1 MLLKEVRKSMS
12 FSHLYYTCT
21 IGVSHGFQ
29 VYAKSSNIDSN
40 TEEDRIIKASAYGL
54 PAHLKRNEATEHEQI
69 IIQQSPTK
77 FAFYKLKSGRYAM
90 TNVTYS
96 GKDYTGRTGNF
107 FADTVVFD
115 RKALQ
120 QPKVRPIDYFASQSF
135 KKALNE
141 TEAQNPQAVMTDE
154 TALEKGYEIS
164 YESILSF
171 ITLPG
176 NLEKYK
182 ALLQAVLGFPTHGK
196 NIIIVDSVENIP
208 KWIAAVQYSLPEK
221 FAWHIPFVTY
231 THQYDF
237 QHPDAVIYGVAAEET
252 VNQSWYR
259 QFTVF
264 NMVKQ
269 NTPLI
274 ETGLYVNEV
283 ARNFVNGEQQ
293 YYEFLRFVDLI
304 SIGEL
309 EEDVNGI
316 IPLYYFMKN
325 ELDHIS
331 KDELAQGLERYLQI
345 EDVNVLQKLSDYIVH
360 NVSADENGCNNL
372 YHKLPKKLVT
382 DIALKWL
389 QAGKSHMGMKD
400 LSVQFFYSSWENLMI
415 ADHDDR
421 NQAALT
427 KYIDTVIELNK
438 GNEPFHKKG
447 YDMRRLKALQAALL
461 HEPRQSLWE
470 AWIKY
475 TLEHLKENKILDEKI
490 LVEQANEQRVW
501 LLNVASL
508 GIELDFNFDEILR
521 ISFKD
526 EELVRNFLVT
536 FIEGYYKKQK
546 DVELNKIIQM
556 VATYCERHPETLQ
569 FYKSIVIQEQF
580 VKDYLKGQLSVELQQ
595 SKQPIMELIG
605 IFARVSNQLQL
616 SDSEK
621 ELLIKEA
628 VELLLANNN
637 GHFLSE
643 VQQLVIQSEDGLKWV
658 EMLEP
663 STNMQLLTTVLQQVL
678 IEPDCKVNIEMIRVL
693 YSLFEGYAKSD
704 FEDVLVEVRQKVSIA
719 ENLYELCVT
728 KKLNY
733 IQFMD
738 LMGVLKNQQRDFVV
752 PILQAR
758 LTHLA
763 QFVNLKQTTPKAFY
777 ELISPELLD
786 EYISIVESLVKSDPQ
801 SEGLANYIFY
811 MQTVEGD
818 LPKSI
823 HKVLEDKKIRTNV
836 IGQLKKSRKSLVEDY
851 IKEQLPKKSFGEKIS
866 QKFSFFGSKKNKEEQ
881 Q

>member
-21 IGVSHGFQ
+21 IGASHGFQ

-40 TEEDRIIKASAYGL
+40 TEEDRIVKASAYGL

-115 RKALQ
+115 RKGFKQ
-120 QPKVRPIDYFASQSF
+120 KVRPIDYFASRSF

-154 TALEKGYEIS
+154 IALVKGDEIS
-164 YESILSF
+164 YESIQRF

-182 ALLQAVLGFPTHGK
+182 ALLQAVLDFPSHGK
-196 NIIIVDSVENIP
+196 NIIIVDHVENIS

-252 VNQSWYR
+252 VNQSWYS

-283 ARNFVNGEQQ
+283 ARNFVTNEQQ

-325 ELDHIS
+325 DLDRIS

-345 EDVNVLQKLSDYIVH
+345 EDVNVLQVLSDDIVR
-360 NVSADENGCNNL
+360 NMSADENGCNNL
-372 YHKLPKKLVT
+372 YHKLPKKLVPE
-382 DIALKWL
+382 IALKWL
-389 QAGKSHMGMKD
+389 KAGKSHMGMKD
-400 LSVQFFYSSWENLMI
+400 LSVQFFYSSWEKLMI

-421 NQAALT
+421 NQVALT

-447 YDMRRLKALQAALL
+447 YDMRRLNALQSALL

-475 TLEHLKENKILDEKI
+475 TLVHLKENKILVEKI
-490 LVEQANEQRVW
+490 LVEQANDQRIW
-501 LLNVASL
+501 LLNVAAL
-508 GIELDFNFDEILR
+508 GIEFDFNFDEIFR
-521 ISFKD
+521 IIFKD

-536 FIEGYYKKQK
+536 FIEGYYLKQK
-546 DVELNKIIQM
+546 DVELHNIINM
-556 VATYCERHPETLQ
+556 VATYCERHPETHL
-569 FYKSIVIQEQF
+569 FYKSIVIQQQF
-580 VKDYLKGQLSVELQQ
+580 VKDYLKEQLNVELQQ
-595 SKQPIMELIG
+595 SKQPITQLIH
-605 IFARVSNQLQL
+605 IFVRVSEQLQL
-616 SDSEK
+616 SYSEK
-621 ELLIKEA
+621 ESLIIDA

-637 GHFLSE
+637 EHFLSE
-643 VQQLVIQSEDGLKWV
+643 VQQLVKQSVDDLKWV
-658 EMLEP
+658 EQLAV
-663 STNMQLLTTVLQQVL
+663 STNMQLLKTALQQVL
-678 IEPDCKVNIEMIRVL
+678 NEPDCKENIEMIRAL
-693 YSLFEGYAKSD
+693 YSLFEGYEKSD
-704 FEDVLVEVRQKVSIA
+704 FENERVEVTQKVSIA
-719 ENLYELCVT
+719 EKLYALCVT
-728 KKLNY
+728 KKLNN
-733 IQFMD
+733 QEFTE
-738 LMGVLKNQQRDFVV
+738 LMVVLENQQRDFVL

-763 QFVNLKQTTPKAFY
+763 QFVSLKQTTPKAFY
-777 ELISPELLD
+777 ELISPELLN
-786 EYISIVESLVKSDPQ
+786 EYISIVESLAKSDPQ
-801 SEGLANYIFY
+801 SEGLADYIFY
-811 MQTVEGD
+811 MQSVEGD
-818 LPKSI
+818 LPESI
-823 HKVLEDKKIRTNV
+823 HKVLEDKKIRANV
-836 IGQLKKSRKSLVEDY
+836 IGQLKNSRKSLVEDY
-851 IKEQLPKKSFGEKIS
+851 IKVQLPKKSFGEKIS